1 MKKLFMG
8 VLFTLT
14 ASCAFASPLSKLA
27 TSIPYSGTGRSVSMG
42 SGPLSAATTA
52 NRGVPPGTTQ
62 IGQSGWHYGT
72 GATYNPSSGQTM
84 TMGANG
90 DVYLAGTKYPF
101 QAGYSV
107 PVSDVALAALGLI
120 GGWPGL
126 ALTGALIAAPHIKD
140 WLDGAGV
147 APNPNATGDADRFL
161 MFPEGACR
169 SDCYNWQTAGAGGAV
184 DAQTFPTA
192 KAGCEAGATQL
203 NQTLVSVNGS
213 GAVVGCL
220 LASGGSFNV
229 YRLTPR
235 PSDSALPKSMD
246 DIAPYLMRSLMNPGV
261 VSDVIQGGGTI
272 NLPDPTVTG
281 PASIQGQPSTSVS
294 TGTQTINGQ
303 QVPTRTET
311 TTQTTYNFTTNN
323 NQVTNTTNTTTTTT
337 NTYNTSTG
345 VLISTDTTEKTEE
358 PEEQEQMLDSPLG
371 PVPKLYQQKYPE
383 GITGVWNGKKAEFS
397 QTGFFTM
404 IDQLTPKVGQAG
416 SCPSW
421 TIDLSWT
428 PGGSMGVHQL
438 QPPCMI
444 WPILKAIVIITALFL
459 ARALIFGG

>member
-1 MKKLFMG
+1 MPVRLLQVTALAAFFCASSASAGILNKS
-8 VLFTLT
+8 TLST
-14 ASCAFASPLSKLA
+14 L
-27 TSIPYSGTGRSVSMG
+27 PYSSTGKTVTMG
-42 SGPLSAATTA
+42 SGPLNAATTA
-52 NRGVPPGTTQ
+52 SRGAPAGSTQ
-62 IGQSGWHYGT
+62 IGNSGWHYGT

-126 ALTGALIAAPHIKD
+126 AITGALIAAPHIKN

-184 DAQTFPTA
+184 DGQTFPTA

-203 NQTLVSVNGS
+203 NQTLVSSDGS
-213 GAVVGCL
+213 GAVVACR

-303 QVPTRTET
+303 QVPTRTQT

-323 NQVTNTTNTTTTTT
+323 NQVTNTTNNTVTTTVTTNQSTGVVIGTTTTE
-337 NTYNTSTG
+337 
-345 VLISTDTTEKTEE
+345 TETK
-358 PEEQEQMLDSPLG
+358 PEEKDERSECEKNPKQLNCADLDT
-371 PVPKLYQQKYPE
+371 PE
-383 GITGVWNGKKAEFS
+383 GEIPRK
-397 QTGFFTM
+397 Q
-404 IDQLTPKVGQAG
+404 IDVSWSPVDLGLGGG
-416 SCPSW
+416 SCPAPVQIYENKQFSY
-421 TIDLSWT
+421 
-428 PGGSMGVHQL
+428 QL
-438 QPPCMI
+438 ACDNLYIIKPMVI
-444 WPILKAIVIITALFL
+444 AIALFVGGMI
-459 ARALIFGG
+459 IFGGRAEQ